1 MRCNIKN
8 VLKSYNY
15 TSAILAFFL
24 WGTWAYFMNIDSSN
38 NFISAF
44 AQGIASFIITLIMI
58 KIIEY
63 FYYLLPKNKFSFIL
77 PSIITV
83 FITSSFVV
91 SIHIYINTQNILIT
105 VFPTVIVAFLFAL
118 FTTKKIS
125 DNTIKKEN

>member
-91 SIHIYINTQNILIT
+91 FIHIYINTQNILIT